1 MTFNAIKQAIKDYCL
16 LTSADADTRVGTAI
30 NRHYR
35 RITSTLGLDV
45 TRFVTRSTTTTNG
58 VATVSFTEIE
68 KIDRVIDATDSN
80 AIRLL
85 TEVSIHD
92 IRSSQPGTG
101 DPVRYAIQAVDA
113 DAITIRLDT
122 LPQTSY
128 SLQADGWTTLS
139 DLSGVQEP
147 VIPESFHDILIWAVI
162 AEEMLKKEKLQLSSM
177 FSQKADELLKDLRF
191 HLADSPTKDTRQAG
205 ASAYS
210 SSGSAGG
217 GGGSVGGTAYTQSA
231 LLTFD
236 RGAGIVPFAVA
247 QSDAPYVAN
256 LGAEFLGNVTTDRL
270 IGRDTAGT
278 GESEQLTV
286 GGGIEFTGSGGIQR
300 SALTGDVTASA
311 GSAAT
316 TIATDAVTYA
326 KMQNVSATS
335 RVLGRKTASAG
346 DAEECTLSEVLD
358 FVGSAAQGDVLYRG
372 ASSWARLG
380 AGTSGQA
387 LTTSGAAANPAWGT
401 LPDAAPCGRL
411 TLTTGVPV
419 TTADVTAATTIYYT
433 PYQGNTIRLYDGS
446 AWAQYT
452 FSELSSSLSGLTANL
467 PYDVWVYS
475 NSGTPALELLA
486 WTNGTT
492 RATALTTQD
501 GVYVKTGATTRRYV
515 GTICITGTT
524 GQCEDSYAKRF
535 VWNAYH
541 RVRRPMRVVETT
553 NTWTYTTATWR
564 QANAAAGNQLAL
576 VCGIAGDSVF
586 VVAQANSQQGAAT
599 VRVTGIGADS
609 TAAYAGIT
617 GTTGTTTSSQTTA
630 YLSTIPAEGYH
641 YYAWLEYS
649 VANDTTTWLG
659 DDGSTVTQ
667 SGIAGEWMA

>member
-1 MTFNAIKQAIKDYCL
+1 MTFNAIKAAIKDYCL
-16 LTSADADTRVGTAI
+16 LTSADADTRVATAI

-58 VATVSFTEIE
+58 VATVQFTEIE
-68 KIDRVIDATDSN
+68 KIDRVIDATDSD

-85 TEVSIHD
+85 TEVSLHD

-101 DPVRYAIQAVDA
+101 DPVRYAIQTVDA

-177 FSQKADELLKDLRF
+177 FSQKADDLLKDLRF

-205 ASAYS
+205 
-210 SSGSAGG
+210 SGIYGAGG
-217 GGGSVGGTAYTQSA
+217 VSGGGAGSVGGTAYTQTA

-286 GGGIEFTGSGGIQR
+286 GGGIEFTGSAGIQR

-316 TIATDAVTYA
+316 TIALLAVTTGKINDLAVTTAKIDDLAVTTAKIAADNVTYA
-326 KMQNVSATS
+326 KIQNISATS
-335 RVLGRKTASAG
+335 RVLGRKTAAAG
-346 DAEECTLSEVLD
+346 DTEECTLSEVLD
-358 FVGSAAQGDVLYRG
+358 FIGSAAQGDILYRG
-372 ASSWARLG
+372 ASAWARLG
-380 AGTSGQA
+380 AGTSGY
-387 LTTSGAAANPAWGT
+387 LLGTLGAAANPAWVNYTDRVSVLDRDVTVAEVVSTVTDTTLYTYTVPAGT
-401 LPDAAPCGRL
+401 LSTNKRLRLFIIGDYLNNDGAAR
-411 TLTTGVPV
+411 
-419 TTADVTAATTIYYT
+419 DFSTTITY
-433 PYQGNTIRLYDGS
+433 GSTII
-446 AWAQYT
+446 
-452 FSELSSSLSGLTANL
+452 F
-467 PYDVWVYS
+467 
-475 NSGTPALELLA
+475 NSGTLSIANGAPRRAVRMTCDLAALNSASAQVASTHLLISGGDTVAGTNGSTDVLVNNLANHITVAEASAGALGLIVKAQHGTSSANISFRIHTVHLEL
-486 WTNGTT
+486 
-492 RATALTTQD
+492 
-501 GVYVKTGATTRRYV
+501 V
-515 GTICITGTT
+515 
-524 GQCEDSYAKRF
+524 
-535 VWNAYH
+535 
-541 RVRRPMRVVETT
+541 P
-553 NTWTYTTATWR
+553 
-564 QANAAAGNQLAL
+564 
-576 VCGIAGDSVF
+576 
-586 VVAQANSQQGAAT
+586 
-599 VRVTGIGADS
+599 
-609 TAAYAGIT
+609 
-617 GTTGTTTSSQTTA
+617 
-630 YLSTIPAEGYH
+630 
-641 YYAWLEYS
+641 
-649 VANDTTTWLG
+649 
-659 DDGSTVTQ
+659 
-667 SGIAGEWMA
+667 